1 MLLQNIKTLLCTKCG
16 RSVPGIETFD
26 GVDFIENGK
35 SFHEKNANKF
45 VKNGIQEIYK
55 QSEVVHSTNLELNP
69 FNF

>member
-35 SFHEKNANKF
+35 PFHEKMHIILLRMASRKY
-45 VKNGIQEIYK
+45 II
-55 QSEVVHSTNLELNP
+55 NLKL
-69 FNF
+69 FILLI